1 MATATGTAGDLPIR
15 GEAGAI
21 APVRT
26 RRSWVYAAGAAALII
41 VGGVASVFI
50 YSTSS
55 HTQQV
60 FVIAKSVDR
69 GDTITKDDLTT
80 IDVAAGQRTAGIAS
94 ADSSSLIGKVATVDL
109 PEGSLVTRSAV
120 ASALPVPGGQALVGL
135 SLKPAQLPAQQL
147 VAGDRIEVVPIA
159 ATDGSGSAVKSN
171 AAPIQ
176 GVVSASRTS
185 QSSGTTIVDVY
196 INAKNAADVTSRAAA
211 GQVAIYL
218 AAAED

>member
-1 MATATGTAGDLPIR
+1 VVTATGTAGDLPVR

-50 YSTSS
+50 YSTSL

-60 FVIAKSVDR
+60 FVIAKSIDR

-80 IDVAAGQRTAGIAS
+80 IDVAAGQRTDGVAA

-109 PEGSLVTRSAV
+109 PKGSLLTRSAV
-120 ASALPVPGGQALVGL
+120 ASALPVPDGQALVGL
-135 SLKPAQLPAQQL
+135 SLKPAQLPSQQL
-147 VAGDRIEVVPIA
+147 VAGDRIEIVPIA
-159 ATDGSGSAVKSN
+159 ATDGAAAARSNSAPV
-171 AAPIQ
+171 Q
-176 GVVSASRTS
+176 GTVSASRTS
-185 QSSGTTIVDVY
+185 QASGTTVVDVY
-196 INAKNAADVTSRAAA
+196 INARNAADVTSRAAA
-211 GQVAIYL
+211 GQVAVYL